1 MDFMTMNRKGET
13 GQGLSP
19 CPCGAPPS
27 QRGAFEEAVAGEW
40 PPLGGG
46 SREAGGGESMKI
58 ERPITAKSLPL
69 PLRGTPLAEG
79 GFSRVLT
86 ASLFLLIFVAASL
99 LFPLSARAESGQAD
113 LNGLAPYADDGD
125 MDYIPDYFV
134 TVDLREDG
142 SADIVY
148 DITWQVIDG
157 DQTDYLSWVKIG
169 LPNAYAE
176 DLTPLTDTISD
187 LQYTGDGGS
196 YAKVVFARRYYSPEV
211 AAQNGGESRVRFAFS
226 VHQSHLFTLNDDGT
240 ATFEFTPGW
249 FDDLVVERMQVR
261 WRGGDGFVA
270 DNSSEEDGYLI
281 WEFGPMGHGQSADV
295 HVTVPVTTAETFDP
309 DAQLTAADYDD
320 GGMTADEMIGILTVV
335 IALLIFVAALII
347 IVGSMTPDWG
357 GGFGGGL
364 DPDDWFWYTNGVHT
378 IHVAR
383 TAPPPKGYTRT
394 DPPKNYHTGGGSSR
408 GGGVGRHNSGC
419 ASSCACA
426 CASSCAC
433 ACACAGGGRA
443 GCTAKD
449 FYTYKLPHKADRED
463 DQ

>member
-1 MDFMTMNRKGET
+1 MFQRKRWG
-13 GQGLSP
+13 GVGK
-19 CPCGAPPS
+19 AP
-27 QRGAFEEAVAGEW
+27 RGFVCSF
-40 PPLGGG
+40 L
-46 SREAGGGESMKI
+46 
-58 ERPITAKSLPL
+58 
-69 PLRGTPLAEG
+69 
-79 GFSRVLT
+79 
-86 ASLFLLIFVAASL
+86 LLIFVAASL

-113 LNGLAPYADDGD
+113 LDGLAPYADDGD
-125 MDYIPDYFV
+125 LDYIPDYFV

-148 DITWQVIDG
+148 DITWQVIGG

-211 AAQNGGESRVRFAFS
+211 AAQNSGESRVRFAFS
-226 VHQSHLFTLNDDGT
+226 VHQSHLFSLNSDGT

-249 FDDLVVERMQVR
+249 FDDLVVEHMQVR
-261 WRGGDGFVA
+261 WRSGDGFVA
-270 DNSSEEDGYLI
+270 DNTSEEDGYLI
-281 WEFGPMGHGQSADV
+281 WDFGPMGHGQSANI

-335 IALLIFVAALII
+335 IGLLIFAAALII

-357 GGFGGGL
+357 GGFGSGL

-383 TAPPPKGYTRT
+383 TAPPKH
-394 DPPKNYHTGGGSSR
+394 YHTGGGSSR

-449 FYTYKLPHKADRED
+449 FYTYKLPHKADQED

>member
-1 MDFMTMNRKGET
+1 MAA
-13 GQGLSP
+13 L
-19 CPCGAPPS
+19 
-27 QRGAFEEAVAGEW
+27 
-40 PPLGGG
+40 
-46 SREAGGGESMKI
+46 
-58 ERPITAKSLPL
+58 
-69 PLRGTPLAEG
+69 
-79 GFSRVLT
+79 
-86 ASLFLLIFVAASL
+86 LFFLFVAATL
-99 LFPLSARAESGQAD
+99 LFPFAARADDSTA
-113 LNGLAPYADDGD
+113 NSANIAPYADDGD
-125 MDYIPDYFV
+125 MDYIPDYLV
-134 TVDLREDG
+134 TVDLRADG
-142 SADIVY
+142 SADITY
-148 DITWQVIDG
+148 DITWQVIGG

-187 LQYTGDGGS
+187 LQYSGDGGS
-196 YAKVVFARRYYSPEV
+196 YAKVVFARRYYAPEV
-211 AAQNGGESRVRFAFS
+211 AAKNGGESRVRFAFS
-226 VHQSHLFTLNDDGT
+226 VHQSHLFSLGDDGT

-281 WEFGPMGHGQSADV
+281 WEFGPMGHGQSANI

-357 GGFGGGL
+357 GGFGSGL

>member
-1 MDFMTMNRKGET
+1 MFQRKRWG
-13 GQGLSP
+13 GVGKVP
-19 CPCGAPPS
+19 
-27 QRGAFEEAVAGEW
+27 RGFVCSF
-40 PPLGGG
+40 L
-46 SREAGGGESMKI
+46 
-58 ERPITAKSLPL
+58 
-69 PLRGTPLAEG
+69 
-79 GFSRVLT
+79 
-86 ASLFLLIFVAASL
+86 LLIFVAASL

-113 LNGLAPYADDGD
+113 LDGLAPYADDGD
-125 MDYIPDYFV
+125 LDYIPDYFV

-196 YAKVVFARRYYSPEV
+196 YAKVVFARRYYSPKV

-226 VHQSHLFTLNDDGT
+226 VHQSHLFSLNSDGT

-249 FDDLVVERMQVR
+249 FDDLVVEHMQVR
-261 WRGGDGFVA
+261 WRSGDGFVA
-270 DNSSEEDGYLI
+270 DNTSEEDGYLI
-281 WEFGPMGHGQSADV
+281 WDFGPMGHGQSANI

-335 IALLIFVAALII
+335 IGLLIFAAALII

-357 GGFGGGL
+357 GGFGSGL

-426 CASSCAC
+426 CA
-433 ACACAGGGRA
+433 CAGGGRA

>member
-1 MDFMTMNRKGET
+1 MFQRKRWG
-13 GQGLSP
+13 GVGKVP
-19 CPCGAPPS
+19 
-27 QRGAFEEAVAGEW
+27 RGFVCSF
-40 PPLGGG
+40 L
-46 SREAGGGESMKI
+46 
-58 ERPITAKSLPL
+58 
-69 PLRGTPLAEG
+69 
-79 GFSRVLT
+79 
-86 ASLFLLIFVAASL
+86 LLIFVAASL
-99 LFPLSARAESGQAD
+99 LFPLSARAESGQAGLD
-113 LNGLAPYADDGD
+113 RLAPYADDGD
-125 MDYIPDYFV
+125 LDYIPDYFV

-226 VHQSHLFTLNDDGT
+226 VHQSHLFSLNSDGT

-249 FDDLVVERMQVR
+249 FDDLVVEHMQVR
-261 WRGGDGFVA
+261 WRSGDGFVA
-270 DNSSEEDGYLI
+270 DNTSEEDGYLI
-281 WEFGPMGHGQSADV
+281 WDFGPMGHGQSANI

-335 IALLIFVAALII
+335 IGLLIFAAALII

-357 GGFGGGL
+357 GGFGSGL

-378 IHVAR
+378 IHLAR

-408 GGGVGRHNSGC
+408 GGGVGRHNSGY

>member
-1 MDFMTMNRKGET
+1 MFQRKRWG
-13 GQGLSP
+13 GVGKVP
-19 CPCGAPPS
+19 
-27 QRGAFEEAVAGEW
+27 RGFVCSF
-40 PPLGGG
+40 L
-46 SREAGGGESMKI
+46 
-58 ERPITAKSLPL
+58 
-69 PLRGTPLAEG
+69 
-79 GFSRVLT
+79 
-86 ASLFLLIFVAASL
+86 LLIFVAASL

-113 LNGLAPYADDGD
+113 LDGLAPYADDGD
-125 MDYIPDYFV
+125 LDYIPDYFV

-148 DITWQVIDG
+148 DITWQVIGG

-226 VHQSHLFTLNDDGT
+226 VHQNHLFTLNDDGT

-249 FDDLVVERMQVR
+249 FDDLVVEHMQVR
-261 WRGGDGFVA
+261 WRSGDGFVA
-270 DNSSEEDGYLI
+270 DNTSEEGGYLI
-281 WEFGPMGHGQSADV
+281 WNFGPMGHGQSANI

-335 IALLIFVAALII
+335 IGLLIFAAALII

-357 GGFGGGL
+357 GGFGSGL

-419 ASSCACA
+419 ASRCACA

>member
-1 MDFMTMNRKGET
+1 MFQRKRWG
-13 GQGLSP
+13 GVGKVP
-19 CPCGAPPS
+19 
-27 QRGAFEEAVAGEW
+27 RGFVCSF
-40 PPLGGG
+40 L
-46 SREAGGGESMKI
+46 
-58 ERPITAKSLPL
+58 
-69 PLRGTPLAEG
+69 
-79 GFSRVLT
+79 
-86 ASLFLLIFVAASL
+86 LLIFVAASL

-113 LNGLAPYADDGD
+113 LDRLAPYADDGD
-125 MDYIPDYFV
+125 LDYIPDYFV

-157 DQTDYLSWVKIG
+157 DRTDYLSWVKIG

-196 YAKVVFARRYYSPEV
+196 YATVVFARRYYSPEV

-226 VHQSHLFTLNDDGT
+226 VHQSHLFSLNSDGT
-240 ATFEFTPGW
+240 ATVEFTPGW
-249 FDDLVVERMQVR
+249 FDDLVVEHMQVR
-261 WRGGDGFVA
+261 WRSGDGFVA
-270 DNSSEEDGYLI
+270 DNTSEEDGYLI
-281 WEFGPMGHGQSADV
+281 WDFGPMGHGQSANI

-335 IALLIFVAALII
+335 IGLLIFAAALII
-347 IVGSMTPDWG
+347 VVGSMTPDWG
-357 GGFGGGL
+357 GGFGSGL

-378 IHVAR
+378 IHLAR

>member
-1 MDFMTMNRKGET
+1 MFQRKRWG
-13 GQGLSP
+13 GVGK
-19 CPCGAPPS
+19 AP
-27 QRGAFEEAVAGEW
+27 RGFVCSF
-40 PPLGGG
+40 L
-46 SREAGGGESMKI
+46 
-58 ERPITAKSLPL
+58 
-69 PLRGTPLAEG
+69 
-79 GFSRVLT
+79 
-86 ASLFLLIFVAASL
+86 LLIFVAASL
-99 LFPLSARAESGQAD
+99 LFPLSARAESGQAGLD
-113 LNGLAPYADDGD
+113 RLAPYADDGD
-125 MDYIPDYFV
+125 LDYIPDYFV

-169 LPNAYAE
+169 LPNAHAE
-176 DLTPLTDTISD
+176 GLTPLTDTISD

-196 YAKVVFARRYYSPEV
+196 YAKVVFARRYYSPKV

-226 VHQSHLFTLNDDGT
+226 VHQSHLFALNSDGT
-240 ATFEFTPGW
+240 ATFEFAPGW
-249 FDDLVVERMQVR
+249 FDDLVVEHMQVR
-261 WRGGDGFVA
+261 WRSGDGFVA
-270 DNSSEEDGYLI
+270 DNTSEEDGYLI
-281 WEFGPMGHGQSADV
+281 WDFGPMGHGQSANI

-335 IALLIFVAALII
+335 IGLLIFAAALII
-347 IVGSMTPDWG
+347 IFGSMTPDWG
-357 GGFGGGL
+357 GGFGSGL
-364 DPDDWFWYTNGVHT
+364 DPDDWFWYTNGIHT
-378 IHVAR
+378 IHLAR

>member
-1 MDFMTMNRKGET
+1 MFQRKRWG
-13 GQGLSP
+13 GVGKVP
-19 CPCGAPPS
+19 
-27 QRGAFEEAVAGEW
+27 RGFVCSF
-40 PPLGGG
+40 L
-46 SREAGGGESMKI
+46 
-58 ERPITAKSLPL
+58 
-69 PLRGTPLAEG
+69 
-79 GFSRVLT
+79 
-86 ASLFLLIFVAASL
+86 LLIFVAASL
-99 LFPLSARAESGQAD
+99 LFPLSARAESGQAGLD
-113 LNGLAPYADDGD
+113 RLAPYADDGD
-125 MDYIPDYFV
+125 LDYIPDYFV

-148 DITWQVIDG
+148 DITWQVIGG

-249 FDDLVVERMQVR
+249 FDDLVVEHMQVR
-261 WRGGDGFVA
+261 WRSGDGFVA

-281 WEFGPMGHGQSADV
+281 WEFGPMGHGQSANI

-335 IALLIFVAALII
+335 IGLLIFAAALII
-347 IVGSMTPDWG
+347 IFGSMTPDWG
-357 GGFGGGL
+357 GGFGSGL

-394 DPPKNYHTGGGSSR
+394 DPPKNYRTGGGSSR

>member
-1 MDFMTMNRKGET
+1 MFQRKRWG
-13 GQGLSP
+13 GVGKVP
-19 CPCGAPPS
+19 
-27 QRGAFEEAVAGEW
+27 RGFVCSF
-40 PPLGGG
+40 L
-46 SREAGGGESMKI
+46 
-58 ERPITAKSLPL
+58 
-69 PLRGTPLAEG
+69 
-79 GFSRVLT
+79 
-86 ASLFLLIFVAASL
+86 LLIFVAASL
-99 LFPLSARAESGQAD
+99 LFPLSARAESGQAGLD
-113 LNGLAPYADDGD
+113 RLAPYADDGD
-125 MDYIPDYFV
+125 LDYIPDYFV

-148 DITWQVIDG
+148 DITWQVIGG

-169 LPNAYAE
+169 LPNAHAE

-196 YAKVVFARRYYSPEV
+196 YAKVVFARRYYSPKV

-226 VHQSHLFTLNDDGT
+226 VHQSHLFSLNSDGT

-249 FDDLVVERMQVR
+249 FDDLVVEHMQVR
-261 WRGGDGFVA
+261 WRSGDGFVA
-270 DNSSEEDGYLI
+270 DNTSEEDGYLI
-281 WEFGPMGHGQSADV
+281 WDFGPMGHGQSANI

-335 IALLIFVAALII
+335 IGLLIFAAALII

-357 GGFGGGL
+357 GGFGSGL

-378 IHVAR
+378 IHLAR

>member
-1 MDFMTMNRKGET
+1 MFQRKRWG
-13 GQGLSP
+13 GVGKVP
-19 CPCGAPPS
+19 
-27 QRGAFEEAVAGEW
+27 RGFVCSF
-40 PPLGGG
+40 L
-46 SREAGGGESMKI
+46 
-58 ERPITAKSLPL
+58 
-69 PLRGTPLAEG
+69 
-79 GFSRVLT
+79 
-86 ASLFLLIFVAASL
+86 LLIFVAASL

-113 LNGLAPYADDGD
+113 LDGLAPYADDGD
-125 MDYIPDYFV
+125 LDYIPDYFV

-148 DITWQVIDG
+148 DITWQVIGG

-226 VHQSHLFTLNDDGT
+226 VHQSHLFSLNSDGT

-249 FDDLVVERMQVR
+249 FDDLVVEHMQVR
-261 WRGGDGFVA
+261 WRSGDGFVA

-281 WEFGPMGHGQSADV
+281 WDFGPMGHGQSANI
-295 HVTVPVTTAETFDP
+295 HVTVPVTTAQTFDP

-335 IALLIFVAALII
+335 IGLLIFAAALII

-357 GGFGGGL
+357 GGFGSGL

-378 IHVAR
+378 IHLAR

-426 CASSCAC
+426 CA
-433 ACACAGGGRA
+433 GGGRA

>member
-1 MDFMTMNRKGET
+1 MQKKTFYGR
-13 GQGLSP
+13 
-19 CPCGAPPS
+19 
-27 QRGAFEEAVAGEW
+27 
-40 PPLGGG
+40 
-46 SREAGGGESMKI
+46 
-58 ERPITAKSLPL
+58 
-69 PLRGTPLAEG
+69 
-79 GFSRVLT
+79 LT
-86 ASLFLLIFVAASL
+86 TFLFFIFVAATL
-99 LFPLSARAESGQAD
+99 LFPFAARADDSTVNSAD
-113 LNGLAPYADDGD
+113 IAPYADDGD
-125 MDYIPDYFV
+125 MDYIPDYLV
-134 TVDLREDG
+134 TVDLRADG
-142 SADIVY
+142 SADITY
-148 DITWQVIDG
+148 DITWQVIGG

-187 LQYTGDGGS
+187 LQYSGDGGS
-196 YAKVVFARRYYSPEV
+196 YAKVVFARRYYAPEV
-211 AAQNGGESRVRFAFS
+211 AAKNGGESRVRFAFS
-226 VHQSHLFTLNDDGT
+226 VHQSHLFSLGDDGT

-249 FDDLVVERMQVR
+249 FDDLVVEHMQVR
-261 WRGGDGFVA
+261 WRSGDGFVA

-281 WEFGPMGHGQSADV
+281 WEFGPMGHGQSANI

-335 IALLIFVAALII
+335 IGLLIFAAALII

-357 GGFGGGL
+357 GGFGSGL

>member
-1 MDFMTMNRKGET
+1 MFQRKRWG
-13 GQGLSP
+13 GVGKVP
-19 CPCGAPPS
+19 
-27 QRGAFEEAVAGEW
+27 RGFVCSF
-40 PPLGGG
+40 L
-46 SREAGGGESMKI
+46 
-58 ERPITAKSLPL
+58 
-69 PLRGTPLAEG
+69 
-79 GFSRVLT
+79 
-86 ASLFLLIFVAASL
+86 LLIFVAASL
-99 LFPLSARAESGQAD
+99 LFPLSARAESGQAGLD
-113 LNGLAPYADDGD
+113 RLAPYADDGD
-125 MDYIPDYFV
+125 LDYIPDYFV

-148 DITWQVIDG
+148 DITWQVIGG

-196 YAKVVFARRYYSPEV
+196 YAKVVFARRYYSPKV

-226 VHQSHLFTLNDDGT
+226 VHQSHLFSLNSDGT

-249 FDDLVVERMQVR
+249 FDDLVVEHMQVR
-261 WRGGDGFVA
+261 WRSGDGFVA
-270 DNSSEEDGYLI
+270 DNTSEEDGYLI
-281 WEFGPMGHGQSADV
+281 WEFGPMGHGQSANI

-335 IALLIFVAALII
+335 IGLLIFAAALII
-347 IVGSMTPDWG
+347 VVGSMTPDWG
-357 GGFGGGL
+357 GGFGSGL

>member
-1 MDFMTMNRKGET
+1 MQKKTFYPR
-13 GQGLSP
+13 
-19 CPCGAPPS
+19 
-27 QRGAFEEAVAGEW
+27 
-40 PPLGGG
+40 
-46 SREAGGGESMKI
+46 
-58 ERPITAKSLPL
+58 
-69 PLRGTPLAEG
+69 
-79 GFSRVLT
+79 LT
-86 ASLFLLIFVAASL
+86 AFLFFIFVAATL
-99 LFPLSARAESGQAD
+99 LFPFAARADGSTANSAD
-113 LNGLAPYADDGD
+113 IAPYADDGD
-125 MDYIPDYFV
+125 MDYIPDYLV
-134 TVDLREDG
+134 TVDLRADG
-142 SADIVY
+142 SADITY
-148 DITWQVIDG
+148 DITWQVIGG

-261 WRGGDGFVA
+261 WRSGDGFVA

-357 GGFGGGL
+357 GGFGSGL

>member
-1 MDFMTMNRKGET
+1 MFQRKRWG
-13 GQGLSP
+13 GVGKVP
-19 CPCGAPPS
+19 
-27 QRGAFEEAVAGEW
+27 RGFVCSF
-40 PPLGGG
+40 L
-46 SREAGGGESMKI
+46 
-58 ERPITAKSLPL
+58 
-69 PLRGTPLAEG
+69 
-79 GFSRVLT
+79 
-86 ASLFLLIFVAASL
+86 LLIFVAASL

-113 LNGLAPYADDGD
+113 LDGLAPYADDGD
-125 MDYIPDYFV
+125 LDYIPDYFV

-226 VHQSHLFTLNDDGT
+226 VHQSHLFSLNSDGT

-249 FDDLVVERMQVR
+249 FDDLVVEHMQVR
-261 WRGGDGFVA
+261 WRSGDGFVA
-270 DNSSEEDGYLI
+270 DNTSEEDGYLI
-281 WEFGPMGHGQSADV
+281 WEFGPMGHGQSANI

-335 IALLIFVAALII
+335 IGLLIFAAALII

-357 GGFGGGL
+357 GGFGSGL

-426 CASSCAC
+426 CA
-433 ACACAGGGRA
+433 GGGRA

>member
-1 MDFMTMNRKGET
+1 MDCRTLK
-13 GQGLSP
+13 
-19 CPCGAPPS
+19 
-27 QRGAFEEAVAGEW
+27 W

-79 GFSRVLT
+79 GAWRLLT

-113 LNGLAPYADDGD
+113 LDGLAPYADDGD

-226 VHQSHLFTLNDDGT
+226 VHQSHLFSLNSDGT

-249 FDDLVVERMQVR
+249 FDDLVVEHMQVR
-261 WRGGDGFVA
+261 WRSGDGFVA
-270 DNSSEEDGYLI
+270 DNTSEEDGYLI
-281 WEFGPMGHGQSADV
+281 WEFGPMGHGQSANI

-335 IALLIFVAALII
+335 IGLLIFAAALII

-357 GGFGGGL
+357 GGFGSGL

>member
-1 MDFMTMNRKGET
+1 MFQRKRWG
-13 GQGLSP
+13 GVGKVP
-19 CPCGAPPS
+19 
-27 QRGAFEEAVAGEW
+27 RGFVCSF
-40 PPLGGG
+40 L
-46 SREAGGGESMKI
+46 
-58 ERPITAKSLPL
+58 
-69 PLRGTPLAEG
+69 
-79 GFSRVLT
+79 
-86 ASLFLLIFVAASL
+86 LLIFVAASL

-113 LNGLAPYADDGD
+113 LDRLAPYADDGD
-125 MDYIPDYFV
+125 LDYIPDYFV

-196 YAKVVFARRYYSPEV
+196 YAKVVFARRYYSPKV

-226 VHQSHLFTLNDDGT
+226 VHQSHLFSLNSDGT

-249 FDDLVVERMQVR
+249 FDDLVVEHMQVR
-261 WRGGDGFVA
+261 WRSGDGFVA
-270 DNSSEEDGYLI
+270 DNTSEEDGYLI
-281 WEFGPMGHGQSADV
+281 WDFGPMGHGQSANI

-335 IALLIFVAALII
+335 IGLLIFAAALII

-357 GGFGGGL
+357 GGFGSGL

-378 IHVAR
+378 IHRGPHPAGVPAVSGHGGPDDGGCKAR
-383 TAPPPKGYTRT
+383 RRPPAAARDHPAALHGRHG
-394 DPPKNYHTGGGSSR
+394 PHEGGPALRSAGPSGGGSCLR
-408 GGGVGRHNSGC
+408 PEPRRAGAADGAAALHRTLPPAGAAISGC
-419 ASSCACA
+419 LCAAAASG
-426 CASSCAC
+426 
-433 ACACAGGGRA
+433 AGRRWRHPRVRPYS
-443 GCTAKD
+443 
-449 FYTYKLPHKADRED
+449 F
-463 DQ
+463 

>member
-1 MDFMTMNRKGET
+1 MFQRKRWG
-13 GQGLSP
+13 GVGK
-19 CPCGAPPS
+19 AP
-27 QRGAFEEAVAGEW
+27 RGFVCSF
-40 PPLGGG
+40 L
-46 SREAGGGESMKI
+46 
-58 ERPITAKSLPL
+58 
-69 PLRGTPLAEG
+69 
-79 GFSRVLT
+79 
-86 ASLFLLIFVAASL
+86 LLIFVAASL

-113 LNGLAPYADDGD
+113 LDGLAPYADDGD

-357 GGFGGGL
+357 GGFGSGSVGG
-364 DPDDWFWYTNGVHT
+364 F
-378 IHVAR
+378 
-383 TAPPPKGYTRT
+383 
-394 DPPKNYHTGGGSSR
+394 GSSR
-408 GGGVGRHNSGC
+408 GGGFGGSR
-419 ASSCACA
+419 
-426 CASSCAC
+426 
-433 ACACAGGGRA
+433 GGGFGGGSR
-443 GCTAKD
+443 GGG
-449 FYTYKLPHKADRED
+449 FSGGGGGSRSYGSGRR
-463 DQ
+463 

>member
-27 QRGAFEEAVAGEW
+27 QRGTFEEAVAGEW

-46 SREAGGGESMKI
+46 SREAGGGESMKA
-58 ERPITAKSLPL
+58 RSAVTAKSLPL

-79 GFSRVLT
+79 GAWRLLT

-113 LNGLAPYADDGD
+113 LDGLAPYADEGD

-281 WEFGPMGHGQSADV
+281 WEFGPMGHGQSANI

-357 GGFGGGL
+357 GGFGSGL

>member
-1 MDFMTMNRKGET
+1 MFQRKRWG
-13 GQGLSP
+13 GVGKVP
-19 CPCGAPPS
+19 
-27 QRGAFEEAVAGEW
+27 RGFVCSF
-40 PPLGGG
+40 L
-46 SREAGGGESMKI
+46 
-58 ERPITAKSLPL
+58 
-69 PLRGTPLAEG
+69 
-79 GFSRVLT
+79 
-86 ASLFLLIFVAASL
+86 LLIFVAASL

-113 LNGLAPYADDGD
+113 LDGLAPYADDGD

-169 LPNAYAE
+169 LPNAHAE

-226 VHQSHLFTLNDDGT
+226 VHQNHLFTLNDDGT

-249 FDDLVVERMQVR
+249 FDDLVVEHMQVR
-261 WRGGDGFVA
+261 WRSGDGFVA

-281 WEFGPMGHGQSADV
+281 WEFGPMGHGQSANI
-295 HVTVPVTTAETFDP
+295 HVTVPVTTAQTFDP

-320 GGMTADEMIGILTVV
+320 GGMTADEVIGILTVV
-335 IALLIFVAALII
+335 IGLLIFAAALII
-347 IVGSMTPDWG
+347 IFGSMTPDWG
-357 GGFGGGL
+357 GGFGSGL
-364 DPDDWFWYTNGVHT
+364 APDDWFWYTNGVHT

-383 TAPPPKGYTRT
+383 TAPPPKSYTRT

>member
-1 MDFMTMNRKGET
+1 MFQRKRWG
-13 GQGLSP
+13 GVGKVP
-19 CPCGAPPS
+19 
-27 QRGAFEEAVAGEW
+27 RGFVCSF
-40 PPLGGG
+40 L
-46 SREAGGGESMKI
+46 
-58 ERPITAKSLPL
+58 
-69 PLRGTPLAEG
+69 
-79 GFSRVLT
+79 
-86 ASLFLLIFVAASL
+86 LLIFVAASL

-113 LNGLAPYADDGD
+113 LDGLAPYADDGD
-125 MDYIPDYFV
+125 LDYIPDYFV

-148 DITWQVIDG
+148 DITWQVIGG

-226 VHQSHLFTLNDDGT
+226 VHQNHLFTLNDDGT

-249 FDDLVVERMQVR
+249 FDDLVVEHMQVR
-261 WRGGDGFVA
+261 WRSGDGFVA

-281 WEFGPMGHGQSADV
+281 WDFGPMGHGQSANI

-335 IALLIFVAALII
+335 IGLLIFAAALII

-357 GGFGGGL
+357 GGFGSGL

-378 IHVAR
+378 IRRAR
-383 TAPPPKGYTRT
+383 SAPPPTGYHRT
-394 DPPKNYHTGGGSSR
+394 DPPPEYRSGGGKTR
-408 GGGVGRHNSGC
+408 GGGVGRNHSSHSSC

>member
-1 MDFMTMNRKGET
+1 MFQRKRWG
-13 GQGLSP
+13 GVGKVP
-19 CPCGAPPS
+19 
-27 QRGAFEEAVAGEW
+27 RGFVCSF
-40 PPLGGG
+40 L
-46 SREAGGGESMKI
+46 
-58 ERPITAKSLPL
+58 
-69 PLRGTPLAEG
+69 
-79 GFSRVLT
+79 
-86 ASLFLLIFVAASL
+86 LLIFVAASL
-99 LFPLSARAESGQAD
+99 LFPLSARAESGQAGLD
-113 LNGLAPYADDGD
+113 RLAPYADDGD
-125 MDYIPDYFV
+125 LDYIPDYFV

-148 DITWQVIDG
+148 DITWQVIGG

-226 VHQSHLFTLNDDGT
+226 VHQSHLFSLNSDGT

-249 FDDLVVERMQVR
+249 FDDLVVEHMQVR
-261 WRGGDGFVA
+261 WRSGDGFVA

-281 WEFGPMGHGQSADV
+281 WEFGPMGHGQSANI
-295 HVTVPVTTAETFDP
+295 HVTVPVTTAQTFDP

-320 GGMTADEMIGILTVV
+320 GGMTADEMSGILTVV
-335 IALLIFVAALII
+335 IGLLIFAAALII
-347 IVGSMTPDWG
+347 IFGSMTPDWG
-357 GGFGGGL
+357 GGFGSGL

>member
-1 MDFMTMNRKGET
+1 MFQRKRWG
-13 GQGLSP
+13 GVGKVP
-19 CPCGAPPS
+19 
-27 QRGAFEEAVAGEW
+27 RGFVCSF
-40 PPLGGG
+40 L
-46 SREAGGGESMKI
+46 
-58 ERPITAKSLPL
+58 
-69 PLRGTPLAEG
+69 
-79 GFSRVLT
+79 
-86 ASLFLLIFVAASL
+86 LLIFVAASL

-113 LNGLAPYADDGD
+113 LDGLAPYADDGD

-169 LPNAYAE
+169 LPNAHAE

-226 VHQSHLFTLNDDGT
+226 VHHNHLFTLNDDGT

-249 FDDLVVERMQVR
+249 FDDLVVEHMQVR
-261 WRGGDGFVA
+261 WRSGDGFVA
-270 DNSSEEDGYLI
+270 DNTSEEDGYLI
-281 WEFGPMGHGQSADV
+281 WDFGPMGHGQSANI
-295 HVTVPVTTAETFDP
+295 HVTVPVTTAQTFDP

-335 IALLIFVAALII
+335 IGLLIFAAALII
-347 IVGSMTPDWG
+347 VVGSMTPDWG
-357 GGFGGGL
+357 GGFGSGL

-378 IHVAR
+378 IRCAR
-383 TAPPPKGYTRT
+383 SAPPPSGYHRT
-394 DPPKNYHTGGGSSR
+394 DPPPEFRAGGGKTR
-408 GGGVGRHNSGC
+408 GGGVSRHHSNHSSC

>member
-1 MDFMTMNRKGET
+1 MFQRKRWG
-13 GQGLSP
+13 GVGKVP
-19 CPCGAPPS
+19 
-27 QRGAFEEAVAGEW
+27 RGFVCSF
-40 PPLGGG
+40 L
-46 SREAGGGESMKI
+46 
-58 ERPITAKSLPL
+58 
-69 PLRGTPLAEG
+69 
-79 GFSRVLT
+79 
-86 ASLFLLIFVAASL
+86 LLIFVAASL
-99 LFPLSARAESGQAD
+99 LFPLSARAESGQAGLD
-113 LNGLAPYADDGD
+113 RLAPYADDGD
-125 MDYIPDYFV
+125 LDYIPDYFV

-148 DITWQVIDG
+148 DITWQVIGG

-196 YAKVVFARRYYSPEV
+196 YAKVVFARRYYSPKV

-226 VHQSHLFTLNDDGT
+226 VHQSHLFSLNSDGT

-249 FDDLVVERMQVR
+249 FDDLVVEHMQVR
-261 WRGGDGFVA
+261 WRSGDGFVA
-270 DNSSEEDGYLI
+270 DNTSEEDGYLI
-281 WEFGPMGHGQSADV
+281 WDFGPMGHGQSANI

-335 IALLIFVAALII
+335 IGLLIFAAALII
-347 IVGSMTPDWG
+347 VVGSMTPDWG
-357 GGFGGGL
+357 GGFGSGL

-378 IHVAR
+378 IHLAR

>member
-1 MDFMTMNRKGET
+1 MDCRTLK
-13 GQGLSP
+13 
-19 CPCGAPPS
+19 
-27 QRGAFEEAVAGEW
+27 W

-79 GFSRVLT
+79 GAWRLLT

-113 LNGLAPYADDGD
+113 LDGLAPYADDGD

-148 DITWQVIDG
+148 DITWQVIGG

-226 VHQSHLFTLNDDGT
+226 VHQSHLFSLNSDGT

-249 FDDLVVERMQVR
+249 FDDLVVEHMQVR
-261 WRGGDGFVA
+261 WRSGDGFVA

-281 WEFGPMGHGQSADV
+281 WDFGPMGHGQSANI

-335 IALLIFVAALII
+335 IGLLIFAAALII

-357 GGFGGGL
+357 GGFGSGL

>member
-1 MDFMTMNRKGET
+1 MFQRKRWG
-13 GQGLSP
+13 GVGKVP
-19 CPCGAPPS
+19 
-27 QRGAFEEAVAGEW
+27 RGFVCSF
-40 PPLGGG
+40 L
-46 SREAGGGESMKI
+46 
-58 ERPITAKSLPL
+58 
-69 PLRGTPLAEG
+69 
-79 GFSRVLT
+79 
-86 ASLFLLIFVAASL
+86 LLIFVAASL

-113 LNGLAPYADDGD
+113 LDGLAPYADDGD
-125 MDYIPDYFV
+125 LDYIPDYFV

-148 DITWQVIDG
+148 DITWQVIGG

-226 VHQSHLFTLNDDGT
+226 VHQSHLFSLNSDGT

-249 FDDLVVERMQVR
+249 FDDLVVEHMQVR
-261 WRGGDGFVA
+261 WRSGDGFVA
-270 DNSSEEDGYLI
+270 DNTSEEDGYLI
-281 WEFGPMGHGQSADV
+281 WEFGPMGHGQSANI

-335 IALLIFVAALII
+335 IGLLIFAAALII

-357 GGFGGGL
+357 GGFGSGL

-378 IHVAR
+378 IHLAR

-426 CASSCAC
+426 CA
-433 ACACAGGGRA
+433 GGGRA

>member
-1 MDFMTMNRKGET
+1 MFQRKRWG
-13 GQGLSP
+13 GVGKVP
-19 CPCGAPPS
+19 
-27 QRGAFEEAVAGEW
+27 RGFVCSF
-40 PPLGGG
+40 L
-46 SREAGGGESMKI
+46 
-58 ERPITAKSLPL
+58 
-69 PLRGTPLAEG
+69 
-79 GFSRVLT
+79 
-86 ASLFLLIFVAASL
+86 LLIFVAASL

-113 LNGLAPYADDGD
+113 LDGLAPYADDGD
-125 MDYIPDYFV
+125 LDYIPDYFV

-169 LPNAYAE
+169 LPNAHAE

-226 VHQSHLFTLNDDGT
+226 VHQNHLFTLNDDGT

-249 FDDLVVERMQVR
+249 FDDLVVEHMQVR
-261 WRGGDGFVA
+261 WRSGDGFVA

-281 WEFGPMGHGQSADV
+281 WEFGPMGHGQSANI
-295 HVTVPVTTAETFDP
+295 HVTVPVTTAQTFDP

-335 IALLIFVAALII
+335 IGLLIFAAALII
-347 IVGSMTPDWG
+347 VVGSMTPDWG
-357 GGFGGGL
+357 GGFGSGL

-449 FYTYKLPHKADRED
+449 FYTYKLPRQIKKADRED

>member
-1 MDFMTMNRKGET
+1 MFQRKRWGSV
-13 GQGLSP
+13 GKVP
-19 CPCGAPPS
+19 
-27 QRGAFEEAVAGEW
+27 RGFVCSF
-40 PPLGGG
+40 L
-46 SREAGGGESMKI
+46 
-58 ERPITAKSLPL
+58 
-69 PLRGTPLAEG
+69 
-79 GFSRVLT
+79 
-86 ASLFLLIFVAASL
+86 LLIFVAASL

-113 LNGLAPYADDGD
+113 LDGLAPYADDGD
-125 MDYIPDYFV
+125 LDYIPDYFV

-226 VHQSHLFTLNDDGT
+226 VHQSHLFSLNSDGT

-249 FDDLVVERMQVR
+249 FDDLVVEHMQVR
-261 WRGGDGFVA
+261 WRSGDGFVA

-281 WEFGPMGHGQSADV
+281 WDFGPMGHGQSANI

-320 GGMTADEMIGILTVV
+320 GGMTADEIVGILTVV
-335 IALLIFVAALII
+335 IGLLIFAAALII

-357 GGFGGGL
+357 GGFGSGL
-364 DPDDWFWYTNGVHT
+364 DPDDWFWYTNGIHT
-378 IHVAR
+378 HHPSGPHR
-383 TAPPPKGYTRT
+383 TAPQGLHPHRPAEELPYRRRFF
-394 DPPKNYHTGGGSSR
+394 PRRRR
-408 GGGVGRHNSGC
+408 GAAQQRVRFQLRLRLCFQLRVCLRLCGRRPCRMHC
-419 ASSCACA
+419 K
-426 CASSCAC
+426 
-433 ACACAGGGRA
+433 RFLHVQ
-443 GCTAKD
+443 TA
-449 FYTYKLPHKADRED
+449 P
-463 DQ
+463 

>member
-1 MDFMTMNRKGET
+1 MFQRKRWG
-13 GQGLSP
+13 GVGKVP
-19 CPCGAPPS
+19 
-27 QRGAFEEAVAGEW
+27 RGFVCSF
-40 PPLGGG
+40 L
-46 SREAGGGESMKI
+46 
-58 ERPITAKSLPL
+58 
-69 PLRGTPLAEG
+69 
-79 GFSRVLT
+79 
-86 ASLFLLIFVAASL
+86 LLIFVAAAL
-99 LFPLSARAESGQAD
+99 LVPFEARAESGQAD
-113 LNGLAPYADDGD
+113 LDRLAPYADDGD

-320 GGMTADEMIGILTVV
+320 GGMTADEMIGVLTVV

>member
-1 MDFMTMNRKGET
+1 MFQRKRWG
-13 GQGLSP
+13 GVGKVP
-19 CPCGAPPS
+19 
-27 QRGAFEEAVAGEW
+27 RGFVCSF
-40 PPLGGG
+40 L
-46 SREAGGGESMKI
+46 
-58 ERPITAKSLPL
+58 
-69 PLRGTPLAEG
+69 
-79 GFSRVLT
+79 
-86 ASLFLLIFVAASL
+86 LLIFVAASL
-99 LFPLSARAESGQAD
+99 LFPLSARAESGQAGLD
-113 LNGLAPYADDGD
+113 RLAPYADDGD
-125 MDYIPDYFV
+125 LDYIPDYFV

-249 FDDLVVERMQVR
+249 FDDLAVERMQVR

>member
-1 MDFMTMNRKGET
+1 MFQRKRWG
-13 GQGLSP
+13 GVGKVP
-19 CPCGAPPS
+19 
-27 QRGAFEEAVAGEW
+27 RGFVCSF
-40 PPLGGG
+40 L
-46 SREAGGGESMKI
+46 
-58 ERPITAKSLPL
+58 
-69 PLRGTPLAEG
+69 
-79 GFSRVLT
+79 
-86 ASLFLLIFVAASL
+86 LLIFVAASL
-99 LFPLSARAESGQAD
+99 LFPLSARAESGQAGLD
-113 LNGLAPYADDGD
+113 RLAPYADDGD
-125 MDYIPDYFV
+125 LDYIPDYFV

-148 DITWQVIDG
+148 DITWQVIGG

-226 VHQSHLFTLNDDGT
+226 VHQSHLFSLNSDGT

-249 FDDLVVERMQVR
+249 FDDLVVEHMQVR

-281 WEFGPMGHGQSADV
+281 WEFGPMGHGQSANI

-335 IALLIFVAALII
+335 IGLLIFAAALII

-357 GGFGGGL
+357 GGFGSGL

-378 IHVAR
+378 IHLAR

>member
-1 MDFMTMNRKGET
+1 MFQRKRWG
-13 GQGLSP
+13 GVGKVP
-19 CPCGAPPS
+19 
-27 QRGAFEEAVAGEW
+27 RGFVCSF
-40 PPLGGG
+40 L
-46 SREAGGGESMKI
+46 
-58 ERPITAKSLPL
+58 
-69 PLRGTPLAEG
+69 
-79 GFSRVLT
+79 
-86 ASLFLLIFVAASL
+86 LLIFVAASL

-113 LNGLAPYADDGD
+113 LDGLAPYADDGD
-125 MDYIPDYFV
+125 LDYIPDYFV

-169 LPNAYAE
+169 LPNAHAE

-226 VHQSHLFTLNDDGT
+226 VHQNHLFTLNHDGT
-240 ATFEFTPGW
+240 ATFEFMPCW
-249 FDDLVVERMQVR
+249 FDDLVVEHMQVR
-261 WRGGDGFVA
+261 WRSGDGFVA

-281 WEFGPMGHGQSADV
+281 WEFGPMGHGQSANI

-320 GGMTADEMIGILTVV
+320 GGMTADEILGILTVV
-335 IALLIFVAALII
+335 IALLIFAAALII

-357 GGFGGGL
+357 GGFGSGL

-449 FYTYKLPHKADRED
+449 FYTYKLPHKAGRED